1 MSEARLAAAS
11 IPHHCKPRTAYEYRR
26 AVKLF
31 INPALG
37 FRRISDVQTADIHL
51 RPATSN
57 SKDEPDA
64 LIGHVRFVM

>member
-1 MSEARLAAAS
+1 MSEARLAA
-11 IPHHCKPRTAYEYRR
+11 RTAYEYRR

-64 LIGHVRFVM
+64 LSNTGAR

>member
-1 MSEARLAAAS
+1 M
-11 IPHHCKPRTAYEYRR
+11 
-26 AVKLF
+26 KLF

-51 RPATSN
+51 WPATSN